1 MHIVIKKG
9 TDIVKINKSLS
20 RPRPVEGV
28 DTHEFCGV
36 IDLKEDAMTLQKK
49 MRNEWK

>member
-9 TDIVKINKSLS
+9 TDVDNINKTLSKSLTNN
-20 RPRPVEGV
+20 GV
-28 DTHEFCGV
+28 DTLEFCGV
-36 IDLKEDAMTLQKK
+36 IALTEDAMKLQKK